1 MLSQKRALEQRLD
14 AFSTQLNG
22 ERSTV
27 RSMEEMLNEKRRA
40 EWSSEATLKQM
51 EVEKNQLQRKVINNF
66 ILI

>member
-14 AFSTQLNG
+14 ALSTQLNG